1 MNQEHD
7 CNVNDLGCKAKLKRE
22 LMRVLSVEGK
32 MYLQPYKEANMRYL
46 TQIVKDEKKVVFKA
60 LDTFTNSSS

>member
-7 CNVNDLGCKAKLKRE
+7 FNVNDLGCKVKSKRE

-32 MYLQPYKEANMRYL
+32 VYLSPDKEANMRYL
-46 TQIVKDEKKVVFKA
+46 TQIMNGEKKVVFKA
-60 LDTFTNSSS
+60 LDTFAYSSF